1 MGKTAAFTCNLK
13 LTRTPQTANLHEN
26 GVLMAIDPAL
36 NAANVIAGIAG
47 AIAANTATGGASSAL
62 ASALLLRDLW
72 KRFRSNS
79 TAMQPQIQ
87 AMLAAELDRHHL
99 LPAHKLLIPQMVGLV
114 TLTPQEIMATAR
126 DPARISAA
134 ILAKLDDPAHRT
146 PQVQDAFSRVIT
158 PIFTQ
163 LLADSKIADAL
174 RPAFENAV
182 AETLRY
188 IAEQSEV
195 LVAQLHDTAKRLAV
209 QETLLCELAR
219 RYAPGT
225 EGDFTSAHRGIEA
238 ALQAAVTLRDL
249 NKLPSN
255 LDAQV
260 QAVLDKVRSRA
271 ATGDLA
277 GANTA
282 LDAFFA
288 DLVDKET
295 EIIQAKLAGHR
306 AGELIARQAN
316 NPARAADHVLA
327 RLALDAPGDMFAAL
341 RTLRQEWFETG
352 RDKGLRFESEV
363 AISLAEIT
371 LSHAKTANSRGV
383 ALNDL
388 GTA

>member
-1 MGKTAAFTCNLK
+1 
-13 LTRTPQTANLHEN
+13 
-26 GVLMAIDPAL
+26 
-36 NAANVIAGIAG
+36 
-47 AIAANTATGGASSAL
+47 
-62 ASALLLRDLW
+62 
-72 KRFRSNS
+72 
-79 TAMQPQIQ
+79 
-87 AMLAAELDRHHL
+87 
-99 LPAHKLLIPQMVGLV
+99 
-114 TLTPQEIMATAR
+114 
-126 DPARISAA
+126 
-134 ILAKLDDPAHRT
+134 
-146 PQVQDAFSRVIT
+146 
-158 PIFTQ
+158 
-163 LLADSKIADAL
+163 
-174 RPAFENAV
+174 
-182 AETLRY
+182 
-188 IAEQSEV
+188 
-195 LVAQLHDTAKRLAV
+195 
-209 QETLLCELAR
+209 
-219 RYAPGT
+219 
-225 EGDFTSAHRGIEA
+225 
-238 ALQAAVTLRDL
+238 
-249 NKLPSN
+249 
-255 LDAQV
+255 V

-327 RLALDAPGDMFAAL
+327 RLALDAPADMFAAL